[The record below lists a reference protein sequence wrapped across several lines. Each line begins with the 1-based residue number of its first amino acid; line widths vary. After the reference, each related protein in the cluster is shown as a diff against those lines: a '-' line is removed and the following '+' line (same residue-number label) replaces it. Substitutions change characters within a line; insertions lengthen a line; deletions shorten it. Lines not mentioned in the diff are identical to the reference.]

1 MAELVLVTGVSGFIA
16 KHLTLQLLQ
25 RGYEVRGTVRALNK
39 TDQIKRSLS
48 EAGADMSRLTF
59 AAADLSNDEGWD
71 SAVDGCD
78 GVFHVASPFPIE
90 QPRNRMALVPAA
102 RDGALRVID
111 AAGAAKRIVMTSSMV
126 AMMYRAKRPDVMP
139 VSETDWTDVEWKQAT
154 PYIVSKT
161 LAEKAAWDRATE
173 NGFKHRL
180 TTVNP
185 GLVMGPALDDDLG
198 ASIELLSL
206 MTKGEFPAAPP
217 VSYPIVDVRDV
228 ADLHIRAYETPDT
241 GGRRLIAASDTMSLL
256 DIAGVMRDVAPA
268 FAEKTPQ
275 RALPAF
281 AVRLAALFDRR
292 VASVLADLGT
302 APQAETAYVKALT
315 GIEFRTGREA
325 VAAATR
331 SLEKIKAR

>member
-1 MAELVLVTGVSGFIA
+1 MAELVLVTGASGFIA

-25 RGYEVRGTVRALNK
+25 KGYEVRGTVRALNK
-39 TDQIKRSLS
+39 TDQIKRSLD
-48 EAGADMSRLTF
+48 EARADISKLTF

-71 SAVDGCD
+71 AAIDGCD
-78 GVFHVASPFPIE
+78 GVFHVASPFPVE
-90 QPRNRMALVPAA
+90 QPRDRMALVPAA

-111 AAGAAKRIVMTSSMV
+111 AARAAKRIVMTSSMA
-126 AMMYRAKRPDVMP
+126 AMMYRAKRPDVMA
-139 VSETDWTDVEWKQAT
+139 VSETDWTDTNWKQTT

-161 LAEKAAWDRATE
+161 LAEKAAWDRATQ

-180 TTVNP
+180 TTINP
-185 GLVMGPALDDDLG
+185 GLVMGPAMDDDLG
-198 ASIELLSL
+198 ASIQLLSL

-228 ADLHIRAYETPDT
+228 ADLHIRAYEASDA

-256 DIAGVMRDVAPA
+256 DIAAVMRDVAPA

-275 RALPAF
+275 RALPTL

-302 APQAETAYVKALT
+302 MPQADTAYVKALT